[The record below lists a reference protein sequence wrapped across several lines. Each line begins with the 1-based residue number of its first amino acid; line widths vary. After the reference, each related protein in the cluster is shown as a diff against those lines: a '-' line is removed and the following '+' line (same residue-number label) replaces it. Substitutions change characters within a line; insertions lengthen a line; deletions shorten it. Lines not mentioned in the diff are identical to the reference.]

1 LNTVEIGNKF
11 EEECTS
17 LIVKAIEDEKF
28 AFPLKYAK
36 VIPKAKYYCRKR
48 ESNIIFDIAIEIW
61 PPDSQ
66 NYSNLYLIECKAY
79 SSKKVPVGDLEK
91 FQSNVNSVAE
101 LNGKAVFITNS
112 SYTDTEIK
120 LAKNIGM
127 MLIQVE
133 NETSLNILL
142 HKTNRNKT
150 KKESKEQSKE
160 FSNFIRNVFNP
171 LKIKG
176 LKKLSNKAIE
186 KFANEFLS
194 NFKSAILNNY
204 QGYELS
210 ELIEYCSTEL
220 NIKTEFV
227 NTEEVFNVQ
236 DILGLYD
243 NELRIIYIDNAI
255 KDSDRLGFVLAHELG
270 HALLHSKIEINN
282 ELYNEFS
289 DSEYNFETDK
299 HLLTNY
305 KHWIE
310 WQANKFASC
319 LLVPELNLRIHL
331 VLIQKQLGIS
341 KFGHIYLD
349 KQPVNI
355 KDFINITNYLKR
367 HFNTSKTTIEY
378 KMQELN
384 LITYDKQLNRW

>member
-1 LNTVEIGNKF
+1 MNTVEIGIKF

-17 LIVKAIEDEKF
+17 LIVKAIKDDKF
-28 AFPLKYAK
+28 AFPLKFAK

-91 FQSNVNSVAE
+91 FQANVNSVAE

-112 SYTDTEIK
+112 SYTDTEVK

-142 HKTNRNKT
+142 HKTNRNKA
-150 KKESKEQSKE
+150 KEESKEQSKE

-171 LKIKG
+171 LVIKG

-186 KFANEFLS
+186 KFANEFLN
-194 NFKSAILNNY
+194 NFKPAILNNY
-204 QGYELS
+204 QGFELS

-220 NIKTEFV
+220 KIKTEFV

-236 DILGLYD
+236 DILGLYN
-243 NELRIIYIDNAI
+243 NESRTIYIDNAI
-255 KDSDRLGFVLAHELG
+255 KDSDRLGFVLAHEIG

-319 LLVPELNLRIHL
+319 LLVPELNLKIHL

-355 KDFINITNYLKR
+355 RDFINITSYLKR

-384 LITYDKQLNRW
+384 LITYDEQLNRR

>member
-1 LNTVEIGNKF
+1 MNTVEIGNKF